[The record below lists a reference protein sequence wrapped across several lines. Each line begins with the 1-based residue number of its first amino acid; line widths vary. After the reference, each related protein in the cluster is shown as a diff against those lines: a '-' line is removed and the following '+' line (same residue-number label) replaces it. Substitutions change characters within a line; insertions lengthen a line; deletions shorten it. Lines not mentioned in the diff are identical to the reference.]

1 MSIQSLTIGAI
12 LLLMVAS
19 PFSGAAQKDSS
30 LLLTPEQ
37 LREKDVSSFKK
48 EKSMFTFSS
57 ANRMDEELM
66 DIPFSTWVITSDEIL
81 RYGFVTLVD
90 VLKAAP
96 GIRVSQ
102 PGNSTEGETFMM
114 RGLSGNQYVKI
125 LINNVPIKPSGTLGM
140 PIGAQLP
147 IRQAERIEVMYGTGG
162 AMMYGNEACAG
173 VVNIILKETDR
184 PIFTQADLGFGSKS
198 FNNLDLMFGGRLF
211 RDNNVLKFSLYGSS
225 TVRNFGSIRG
235 DLGNEVFEV
244 DNYLLQGMTTD
255 DLNFFRRYDESLDPE
270 SANYFSASNL
280 AHESRMFGMLID
292 WRGLEFT
299 YHRMERSDHSSLG
312 YSPLSFSYATQDN
325 ILKEKMDVYNLRV
338 FLKRERLN
346 LVSNMTF
353 ERYNIDDFSTMAPI
367 FDARGA
373 LAFKSRN
380 LQNVSHNDKQVV
392 LGTYADLWVNGPR
405 YINGGSRDLRWE
417 NTGSVKLAPFLTAH
431 AGMLFSVLDGSP
443 QAGYL
448 RTPNREYLGDN
459 SRYFNVLAHIYNSY
473 NLDFKNWKIS
483 GGYSVSVEGV
493 GTPRFSVLYK
503 IDSLISLF
511 ANVSKAYKVFHPY
524 QDLNTYSTD
533 TLSFITY
540 LNHTSPE
547 QEENLSSNRYTE
559 RVESFEIGIKR
570 RFSELLF
577 FGQNAYNLAEGGML
591 YTNRDNKLISGYY
604 YPAGLSQKLWGIQLR
619 LVGLSTAAINP
630 KRSGVAWKGEAFV
643 QYTRGKEFL
652 PLNYGTT
659 DAIRNFP
666 RWITQLRSSGRSGK
680 FQMTLAYNRQSSV
693 LSKGAVFNSGWGR
706 KLVRESH
713 AGFSTTDIMGR
724 FYLNK
729 NFVLYF
735 NILNVFNRKSY
746 GLDAN
751 GSFDDLL
758 APVQLRRQTRLGITY
773 NMN

>member
-1 MSIQSLTIGAI
+1 
-12 LLLMVAS
+12 
-19 PFSGAAQKDSS
+19 
-30 LLLTPEQ
+30 
-37 LREKDVSSFKK
+37 
-48 EKSMFTFSS
+48 
-57 ANRMDEELM
+57 
-66 DIPFSTWVITSDEIL
+66 
-81 RYGFVTLVD
+81 
-90 VLKAAP
+90 
-96 GIRVSQ
+96 
-102 PGNSTEGETFMM
+102 
-114 RGLSGNQYVKI
+114 
-125 LINNVPIKPSGTLGM
+125 
-140 PIGAQLP
+140 
-147 IRQAERIEVMYGTGG
+147 
-162 AMMYGNEACAG
+162 
-173 VVNIILKETDR
+173 
-184 PIFTQADLGFGSKS
+184 
-198 FNNLDLMFGGRLF
+198 LMFGGRLF

-235 DLGNEVFEV
+235 DLGNEVFKVE
-244 DNYLLQGMTTD
+244 NYLPKDVTTD

-325 ILKEKMDVYNLRV
+325 ILKEKIDVYNLRV

-353 ERYNIDDFSTMAPI
+353 ERYNIDNFSTMAPI
-367 FDARGA
+367 FDAKAVLHYRH
-373 LAFKSRN
+373 RD
-380 LQNVSHNDKQVV
+380 LQNAPYDYKQLV
-392 LGTYADLWVNGPR
+392 LDRYADFWVNGPR
-405 YINGGSRDLRWE
+405 YINGDSQDLRWE
-417 NTGSVKLAPFLTAH
+417 NTGSVKLAPFFTAH
-431 AGMLFSVLDGSP
+431 AGMLLSVSSGSP
-443 QAGYL
+443 QVGYL
-448 RTPNREYLGDN
+448 RSPGRSIFSD
-459 SRYFNVLAHIYNSY
+459 SDSYFLAFAHVYNSY
-473 NLDFKNWKIS
+473 NLDFKKWKIS
-483 GGYSVSVEGV
+483 GGISASVEGV

-503 IDSLISLF
+503 IDSLVSVF
-511 ANVSKAYKVFHPY
+511 ANASKAYKVIHPY
-524 QDLNTYSTD
+524 QNLNTYKID
-533 TLSFITY
+533 TVSFITY
-540 LNHTSPE
+540 LDGASPE
-547 QEENLSSNRYTE
+547 QEENFSSYRYTE

-619 LVGLSTAAINP
+619 LVGLSTAAIDP

-643 QYTRGKEFL
+643 QYTRGREFL

-659 DAIRNFP
+659 EAIRNFP

-706 KLVRESH
+706 NLVRDRH
-713 AGFSTTDIMGR
+713 PGFSTMDVMGR

-735 NILNVFNRKSY
+735 NILNVFNRKAY

-751 GSFDDLL
+751 GSYDDLL
-758 APVQLRRQTRLGITY
+758 EPVQLRRQTRLGITY